1 MAKVT
6 QINVPIESL
15 ALRRVSKIISE
26 QEGNIAF
33 FSLPHRCEAIQKSG
47 VSQRLFTGDSSKFSC
62 VQQFINEALKLNQGQ
77 SVRTFILDAI
87 PATTKGRLRLEQF
100 AVEYD
105 ITIYILRTCS
115 DYPHKGPYARNT

>member
-6 QINVPIESL
+6 QINAPIESL

-33 FSLPHRCEAIQKSG
+33 YSLPHRCEAIQKSG
-47 VSQRLFTGDSSKFSC
+47 VSQHLFTGASRFTC
-62 VQQFINEALKLNQGQ
+62 VQQFINEALELIQRQ

-100 AVEYD
+100 SVEYD
-105 ITIYILRTCS
+105 INIYILRTCS
-115 DYPHKGPYARNT
+115 DYPHKSPYA

>member
-6 QINVPIESL
+6 QINAPIESL
-15 ALRRVSKIISE
+15 ALRRVSNIISE

-33 FSLPHRCEAIQKSG
+33 FSLPHRCEAIQQSG
-47 VSQRLFTGDSSKFSC
+47 ISQRLFTGDSRFTC
-62 VQQFINEALKLNQGQ
+62 VQQFINEALKLIQRQ

-87 PATTKGRLRLEQF
+87 PATTTGRLRLEQF

-105 ITIYILRTCS
+105 VNIYILRTCS
-115 DYPHKGPYARNT
+115 DYPHKSLYALND